1 MSTVKTPTKKMN
13 KVALKTIGF
22 VEQNEA
28 NDTWVQQE
36 AQQQQQERS
45 IPVVYIDG
53 IKRFKSID
61 QDQASISEELTMD
74 ENGSRY
80 HQNIQFTVRTKE
92 DRELA
97 KKYERRP
104 LVIHVWTVDGS
115 HYIIG
120 TKPDPAYLMP
130 SKTKSKDTVET
141 AHSVDYDTLTPIM

>member
-13 KVALKTIGF
+13 KVALKNIGF
-22 VEQNEA
+22 EEQNEA
-28 NDTWVQQE
+28 NDTWEQQE
-36 AQQQQQERS
+36 AQQARS
-45 IPVVYIDG
+45 IQEVYING
-53 IKRFKSID
+53 IHRFQSID

-120 TKPDPAYLMP
+120 TKSDPAYLMP